1 MTADP
6 TLLDHLGFKFSTR
19 KHRKARHSFK
29 KSSKRP
35 ASQSHGGATNQ
46 NNGQTSGHQVFSP
59 APPQEEVIS
68 HPPTDEQP
76 SSNLFAR
83 PNVNLLA
90 KMQESLHAV
99 GISLQPCQAV
109 TEQFQM
115 TYDFSDFA
123 ASPTPSVELDPAE
136 MCCFCDEILPT
147 TPSARFLK
155 SNKALRAL
163 PEVRTRRES
172 KNPLAL
178 YLPMYLERIISRQV
192 PSTFLNDAVEQYRT
206 LGAYTARGFANE
218 FATFEVEQPGYYGA
232 EGYKHIIQ
240 ALNVMSEHSADVQIA
255 LPLNNEF
262 CIRKVLVPEVA
273 RSLIAQDMN
282 LAVTDER
289 VMDVLNESRKF
300 GSIVFPNS
308 EQDD

>member
-178 YLPMYLERIISRQV
+178 YLPVPDDLERIISRQV

-206 LGAYTARGFANE
+206 LGA
-218 FATFEVEQPGYYGA
+218 YGA

-300 GSIVFPNS
+300 GSIVFPNC

>member
-46 NNGQTSGHQVFSP
+46 TNGQTSGHQVFSP
-59 APPQEEVIS
+59 APPQEEEVIS

-99 GISLQPCQAV
+99 GISLQPRQAV

-178 YLPMYLERIISRQV
+178 YLPVIMH
-192 PSTFLNDAVEQYRT
+192 F
-206 LGAYTARGFANE
+206 
-218 FATFEVEQPGYYGA
+218 
-232 EGYKHIIQ
+232 
-240 ALNVMSEHSADVQIA
+240 
-255 LPLNNEF
+255 
-262 CIRKVLVPEVA
+262 
-273 RSLIAQDMN
+273 
-282 LAVTDER
+282 
-289 VMDVLNESRKF
+289 
-300 GSIVFPNS
+300 
-308 EQDD
+308 